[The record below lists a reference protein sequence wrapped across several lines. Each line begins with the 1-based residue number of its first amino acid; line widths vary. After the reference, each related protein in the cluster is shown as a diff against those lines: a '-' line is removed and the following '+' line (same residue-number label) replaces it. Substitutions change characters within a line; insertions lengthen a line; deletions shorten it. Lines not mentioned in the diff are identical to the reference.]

1 MKRRDFTKQSMLV
14 STLAAGRL
22 TLAQNISANDT
33 LGVAVIGCGSR
44 GTGHL
49 REVMECKDLNV
60 EIRAVVDVW
69 KPAREKAADLVEKT
83 QGKKPDMLE
92 DYREIFERKDID
104 AVTIATP
111 DFSHAR
117 ILKEMAQMKK
127 DVYCEK
133 PMAVDLEEANAAV
146 DAVNDNDCIVQVG
159 TQWRSDGGF
168 IACAETLKSGVLGHI
183 TRVQISQN
191 FNQPRWRK
199 NYDDVDREDVNW
211 KKFQLHAPPRAFD
224 PKRFKRWY
232 LYHDYTNGLPGLW
245 MSHYLNLVAWYM
257 DDPYPGSVCASGNV
271 YHWGEDGRQTFDT
284 LGAIMNYPKGWQLN
298 FSMSLCN
305 SADTHC
311 IFYGTHGKLDVWN
324 RVLSG
329 DGGEGE
335 QKIEEETV
343 INPVPSTTHMHDFLN
358 CVRTRQEPRSPI
370 RMGYAHSVAGI
381 MVAESIRLG
390 QRLGYDPT
398 YRKLYSI

>member
-1 MKRRDFTKQSMLV
+1 MKRREFAKQSILV
-14 STLAAGRL
+14 GALASGRIS
-22 TLAQNISANDT
+22 LASRPNANDT

-44 GTGHL
+44 GSGHL
-49 REVMECKDLNV
+49 REVIECEDLNV

-69 KPAREKAADLVEKT
+69 KAARERAAQTVENT
-83 QGKKPDMLE
+83 QGNKPDILE
-92 DYREIFERKDID
+92 DYRELFDRKDID

-117 ILKEMAQMKK
+117 ILKELAQAGKN
-127 DVYCEK
+127 VYCEK

-146 DAVNDNDCIVQVG
+146 DAVNKNDCIVQIG
-159 TQWRSDGGF
+159 TQWRSDGNF
-168 IACAETLKSGVLGHI
+168 IACADVVKSGVLGHI

-199 NYDDVDREDVNW
+199 DYSEVKREEVNW
-211 KKFQLHAPPRAFD
+211 NRFQMHATPRSFD

-257 DDPYPGSVCASGNV
+257 DDLYPAAVCASGNV
-271 YHWGEDGRQTFDT
+271 YHWDEDGRQTSDT
-284 LGAIMNYPKGWQLN
+284 LGTILNYPKGWQLN

-311 IFYGTHGKLDVWN
+311 IFYGTNGKLDVWN
-324 RVLSG
+324 QVLSG
-329 DGGEGE
+329 DGGAGDNKIQEE
-335 QKIEEETV
+335 TKIEAV
-343 INPVPSTTHMHDFLN
+343 ASTSHMHDFLN
-358 CVRTRQEPRSPI
+358 CVRTRNEPRCPI

-381 MVAESIRLG
+381 MVAESIRRG
-390 QRLGYDPT
+390 QRLGFDAT
-398 YRKLYSI
+398 KRELYSV